1 MPVSNRGPLW
11 TALRETAV
19 IEMYSMSPYSGPLL
33 SDEESIRKYDN
44 DKAWGLHIAV
54 DLGGCDHQK
63 ICDGELI
70 KQFAIDLADHIKMKR
85 YGEPIAV
92 RFGADPKVQGYS
104 LIQLIE
110 TSCIAGHFAEDTD
123 RAFIDVFSCREFPP
137 EATAEYC
144 KEYFGAKS
152 MQYATL
158 FRDI

>member
-1 MPVSNRGPLW
+1 M
-11 TALRETAV
+11 
-19 IEMYSMSPYSGPLL
+19 
-33 SDEESIRKYDN
+33 
-44 DKAWGLHIAV
+44 HIAI

-63 ICDGELI
+63 ISDGEYI
-70 KQFAIDLADHIKMKR
+70 KQFAIDLAEHIKMKR

-92 RFGADPKVQGYS
+92 RFGAEPKVEGYS

-123 RAFIDVFSCREFPP
+123 RAFIDVFSCKEFPP
-137 EATAEYC
+137 ESTAQYC
-144 KEYFGAKS
+144 KEYFGAKK